1 MQRIITYKNQSW
13 IDWITMILLIANT
26 ANSFFYQSV
35 EMLFLSFVV
44 LLALWFIKEGDRT
57 KLNSYFWIYV
67 AILTCLQACQS
78 LVYHMF
84 PLKTFLGE
92 YLRIALAVLA
102 ICILGQRFFDQF
114 VKFVYVFA
122 VISLFFYIPCML
134 VKSLGPFLVQHVA
147 KHMMS
152 PFSRGDIADF
162 YASHENMI
170 IFNLGQIDLH
180 RNSGF
185 YWEPGTHGGFLVLAL
200 FINLFYRKEKW
211 TSRINMVFLFTIMT
225 TLSTTTYLAVFFV
238 VLASLKEYFIKRPW
252 ISFSL
257 LLIIAGGAV
266 LLYNKLDFL
275 NKKIDQQIEKS
286 DKGVAG
292 ESRFG
297 SLLTDIHMV
306 SEHPLIGTGRNMEM
320 KFGKNVANLPLK
332 LLHRNNGIGVLL
344 STYGILF
351 FFYFFYLN
359 WLGFFKLLGNKT
371 NATLLLVLLLIIGF
385 SEDYFF
391 KAFFI
396 ALPLYCGITVTPM
409 PRIVILRSNKLR
421 LGKTPLIYEY
431 H

>member
-1 MQRIITYKNQSW
+1 MQRIVTYKNQSW
-13 IDWITMILLIANT
+13 IDWLTMLLLIANT
-26 ANSFFYQSV
+26 ANPFIFPSV
-35 EMLFLSFVV
+35 EMLFLSFLI

-67 AILTCLQACQS
+67 ATLTCLQVCQS

-92 YLRIALAVLA
+92 YLRIVFAVLA
-102 ICILGQRFFDQF
+102 VCILGQRFFDQF
-114 VKFVYVFA
+114 VKFVYIFA

-134 VKSLGPFLVQHVA
+134 IRSLGPFLVQHVA

-152 PFSRGDIADF
+152 PFSRGDIGDF

-211 TSRINMVFLFTIMT
+211 TSRFNLLFLFTIVT
-225 TLSTTTYLAVFFV
+225 TLSTTTYLALFFV
-238 VLASLKEYFIKRPW
+238 VLASLKEYFIRRPL

-257 LLIIAGGAV
+257 LLVIAGGAL

-275 NKKIDQQIEKS
+275 NKKIDQQIENS
-286 DKGVAG
+286 HKGVAG

-297 SLLTDIHMV
+297 SLLADIHMV

-320 KFGKNVANLPLK
+320 KFGKNLANIPLK

-351 FFYFFYLN
+351 FFYFFFLN
-359 WLGFFKLLGNKT
+359 WRSFAKLLDNKT
-371 NATLLLVLLLIIGF
+371 NATLLLALLLILGF

-396 ALPLYCGITVTPM
+396 ALTLYCGVTVTPV